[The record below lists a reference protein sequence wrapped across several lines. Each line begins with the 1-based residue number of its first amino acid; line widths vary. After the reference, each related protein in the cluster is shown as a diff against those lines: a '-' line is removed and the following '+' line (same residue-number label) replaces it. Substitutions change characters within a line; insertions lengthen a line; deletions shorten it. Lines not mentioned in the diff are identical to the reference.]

1 MDGLQTCGD
10 DNACKMF
17 IESVRGKKFLF
28 ALTIS
33 HTETCTIPGITI
45 AGATPELAKYT
56 PAADAEF
63 LRYGKCKSIAEIPA
77 TPDGKP
83 TPALITRA
91 ALGMAKIPNMI
102 IDAGSAHSPKTPYM
116 HTGLLPGKN
125 IQNESGLGIDEAKKA
140 IEYGKQIGESLGAL
154 ADCLVLGESVPGGTT
169 TALAVLRAF
178 GIKARTSSSM
188 PENPGKLKES
198 IAIAAQNRITSSDP
212 ISISAELADPM
223 LPFLAGLLSSATQK
237 THVMLAGGTQMAAV
251 LALADSLGYD
261 AKKTAIA
268 TTSYVYDDESA
279 DFISAVQQ
287 AGDVAILVADPGLGA
302 SKIDGLRA
310 YSQGFAKE
318 GAGAGGAVAACMLKI
333 GATSDNVRLAVEA
346 EYNRTIL
353 SDRN

>member
-17 IESVRGKKFLF
+17 MESVRGKKFLF

-63 LRYGKCKSIAEIPA
+63 LRYGRCISIDEIPA

-125 IQNESGLGIDEAKKA
+125 IQNESGLGIDEAKNA
-140 IEYGKQIGESLGAL
+140 IDYGKQIGESLGAL

-237 THVMLAGGTQMAAV
+237 THVMLAGGTHLPVVWQQF
-251 LALADSLGYD
+251 
-261 AKKTAIA
+261 K
-268 TTSYVYDDESA
+268 
-279 DFISAVQQ
+279 IS
-287 AGDVAILVADPGLGA
+287 
-302 SKIDGLRA
+302 
-310 YSQGFAKE
+310 
-318 GAGAGGAVAACMLKI
+318 
-333 GATSDNVRLAVEA
+333 
-346 EYNRTIL
+346 
-353 SDRN
+353 

>member
-1 MDGLQTCGD
+1 MAEERRPARNGSIGSASSADIEMGSLDVIRFFAATATLSFNFPGFSGILELVRALIQCPPSSTASKSVNHLEHLQ
-10 DNACKMF
+10 
-17 IESVRGKKFLF
+17 IVLYSVRVFRG
-28 ALTIS
+28 
-33 HTETCTIPGITI
+33 
-45 AGATPELAKYT
+45 EL
-56 PAADAEF
+56 
-63 LRYGKCKSIAEIPA
+63 
-77 TPDGKP
+77 
-83 TPALITRA
+83 
-91 ALGMAKIPNMI
+91 
-102 IDAGSAHSPKTPYM
+102 
-116 HTGLLPGKN
+116 
-125 IQNESGLGIDEAKKA
+125 
-140 IEYGKQIGESLGAL
+140 
-154 ADCLVLGESVPGGTT
+154 

-198 IAIAAQNRITSSDP
+198 VAVAAKNRITSSDP

-261 AKKTAIA
+261 AKKTAVA

-333 GATSDNVRLAVEA
+333 GATSENVRLAVEA

>member
-1 MDGLQTCGD
+1 MNGLQTCGD
-10 DNACKMF
+10 DNASKMF

-63 LRYGKCKSIAEIPA
+63 LRYGRCKSIDGIPA

-91 ALGMAKIPNMI
+91 ALGMAEIPHMV

-125 IQNESGLGIDEAKKA
+125 IQNESGLGIDEAKNA

-154 ADCLVLGESVPGGTT
+154 TDCLVLGESVPGGTT

-178 GIKARTSSSM
+178 GIKARTSSSL

-198 IAIAAQNRITSSDP
+198 IAIAAQNRITSDDP

-223 LPFLAGLLSSATQK
+223 LPFLAGALSSATQK
-237 THVMLAGGTQMAAV
+237 THVILAGGTQMAAV
-251 LALADSLGYD
+251 LALANPLGYD

-279 DFISAVQQ
+279 DFISDMYMQ
-287 AGDVAILVADPGLGA
+287 ALVNAAILDGNPTPGADYKSCTRNGRDTARVIDAWIARTAQNGSATEKTEIRLG
-302 SKIDGLRA
+302 
-310 YSQGFAKE
+310 
-318 GAGAGGAVAACMLKI
+318 
-333 GATSDNVRLAVEA
+333 
-346 EYNRTIL
+346 NR
-353 SDRN
+353 

>member
-1 MDGLQTCGD
+1 MNGLQTCGD
-10 DNACKMF
+10 DNASKMF

-63 LRYGKCKSIAEIPA
+63 LRYGRCKSIDGIPA

-91 ALGMAKIPNMI
+91 ALGMAEIPHMV

-125 IQNESGLGIDEAKKA
+125 IQNESGLGIDEAKNA

-154 ADCLVLGESVPGGTT
+154 TDCLVLGESVPGGTT

-178 GIKARTSSSM
+178 GIKARTSSSL

-198 IAIAAQNRITSSDP
+198 IAIAAQNRITSDDP

-223 LPFLAGLLSSATQK
+223 LPFLAGALSSATQK
-237 THVMLAGGTQMAAV
+237 THVILAGGTQMAAV
-251 LALADSLGYD
+251 LALANPLGYD

-287 AGDVAILVADPGLGA
+287 AGDAAILVANPGLGA

-333 GATSDNVRLAVEA
+333 GATSENVRLAVET

>member
-1 MDGLQTCGD
+1 MDGLQICGN
-10 DNACKMF
+10 DNACKLF

-33 HTETCTIPGITI
+33 HTETCTIPGITV
-45 AGATPELAKYT
+45 AGATPDLAKYT

-63 LRYGKCKSIAEIPA
+63 LRYGKCKSIDEIPA

-91 ALGMAKIPNMI
+91 ALQMANIPHII
-102 IDAGSAHSPKTPYM
+102 IDAGSAHSPKMPYM

-125 IQNESGLGIDEAKKA
+125 IRDGPGMGIDEAKKA
-140 IEYGKQIGESLGAL
+140 IEYGRQIGESLGAL
-154 ADCLVLGESVPGGTT
+154 TDCLVLGESVPGGTT

-198 IAIAAQNRITSSDP
+198 VVIAAQNRVTLRDP
-212 ISISAELADPM
+212 VSISSELADPM
-223 LPFLAGLLSSATQK
+223 LPFLAGALSAATQK
-237 THVMLAGGTQMAAV
+237 THVILAGGTQMAAV
-251 LALADSLGYD
+251 LALANSLGYD
-261 AKKTAIA
+261 KEKVAVA
-268 TTSYVYDDESA
+268 TTSYVYNDKSA
-279 DFISAVQQ
+279 DFVFAVQQ
-287 AGDVAILVADPGLGA
+287 AGNVAILVTDPGLGA

-333 GATSDNVRLAVEA
+333 GATSENVRLAVEN

-353 SDRN
+353 SDSN